1 MILEFA
7 GSLSVE
13 EWRTLLSLALS
24 PAQTVQ
30 LAQSAYAMRL
40 DTDLLTAAQAAGPGG
55 EQFDIAS
62 GTRFTGVSGLN
73 IPGGSSRTGFG
84 FVAHGKAGTPRH
96 GETLICVRGTEI
108 TSGHDLMTDA
118 HMSAARSPLGLPV
131 HEGFRNVAASILG
144 QVQTALRG
152 RNPGTLHIIGHSLGG
167 AAATI
172 LAEALIGTSS
182 IKLYTYGAPRAGL
195 DSHAQV
201 VTAGLGARNVF
212 RVYHDTDVVP
222 MLPIFPF
229 CHIPVGEVSYL
240 LRGPGTLVT
249 IDAHFLVS
257 YRKSVGLSDWS
268 GLPVIAHRRFSLD
281 TVDDLLSQA
290 QSAAVGPAMHSIVVL
305 RLIEKILGMLL
316 DAAGVVVGLAFFGAA
331 TVLDKMA
338 AALTNMAASSLAAAE
353 RVVEFVNVVMR
364 FLGKQLL
371 EKGAKLTVSFL
382 RWLLSMLVSVIGGFA
397 MRAIASL
404 R

>member
-1 MILEFA
+1 MPLP
-7 GSLSVE
+7 
-13 EWRTLLSLALS
+13 LS

-40 DTDLLTAAQAAGPGG
+40 DSDLLTAVQAAGPGG
-55 EQFDIAS
+55 EHFDIAS
-62 GTRFTGVSGLN
+62 GSRFTGVSGLS

-84 FVAHGKAGTPRH
+84 YVAHGKAGTPRH
-96 GETLICVRGTEI
+96 GETLICVRGTEP
-108 TSGHDLMTDA
+108 TSVHDLMTDA
-118 HMSAARSPLGLPV
+118 HISAARSPLGLPV
-131 HEGFRNVAASILG
+131 HEGFKNVAASIFG

-152 RNPGTLHIIGHSLGG
+152 RNPGTLHIVGHSLGG

-172 LAEALIGTSS
+172 LAEALIGTAG
-182 IKLYTYGAPRAGL
+182 IKLYTYGAPRAGV

-201 VTAGLGARNVF
+201 VTKALGTRNVY
-212 RVYHDTDVVP
+212 RVYHDTDPVP
-222 MLPIFPF
+222 MVPIFPF
-229 CHIPVGEVSYL
+229 CHIPVGEVAYL
-240 LRGPGTLVT
+240 LRGPG
-249 IDAHFLVS
+249 ALVS
-257 YRKSVGLSDWS
+257 VSAHLLDSYAKSVGQSGWT

-281 TVDDLLSQA
+281 TVDDLLAQA

-305 RLIEKILGMLL
+305 RLIEKILGILL
-316 DAAGVVVGLAFFGAA
+316 EAAGAVTGLALFGGA

-338 AALTNMAASSLAAAE
+338 AALSSMAAASLAAAE

-371 EKGAKLTVSFL
+371 AKGAKLTAAFL
-382 RWLLSMLVSVIGGFA
+382 RWLLSMLVTVIGGFA
-397 MRAIASL
+397 MQAIRSF